1 MSVST
6 TKKRSAAAD
15 SYLSLVRR
23 FPLRPLRT
31 KADYEAASKLID
43 KLAMKDEAELD
54 RGEQDYLETLSLLV
68 EAYDDEHFAER
79 VEDKSPLEVLRYLMS
94 ESGMKVGDLAKV
106 IGNQTAASLVL
117 SGQRELSKAHIVRL
131 ADYFHVEPGLV
142 LKVG

>member
-1 MSVST
+1 MSVT
-6 TKKRSAAAD
+6 TKKRSTVSD

-23 FPLRPLRT
+23 FPLRPIRS
-31 KADYEAASKLID
+31 KADYSAASKMVD
-43 KLAMKDEAELD
+43 KLAMQDEDELD
-54 RGEQDYLETLSLLV
+54 RGEQDYLETLSLLI
-68 EAYDDEHFAER
+68 EAYDEEHFAKR
-79 VEDKSPLEVLRYLMS
+79 IEDKSPLEILRYLMA

-131 ADYFHVEPGLV
+131 ADHFHVEPGLF